1 VFSNCLCLK
10 QLARPAG
17 RHGWRIWLTGC
28 WQESVAETSERS
40 AGTVPAGSPATA
52 AGLTTEE
59 AQRRLAIYGPN
70 DPARRKGRSLLAEV
84 LPLFSNPLVLI
95 LLVAS
100 GVAASLG
107 EIVNATIIAVIVFL
121 SAAINFFQTYRSRRA
136 IERLRAQVGITATV
150 LRDGVWVEAP
160 RREVVPGDVIRLGS
174 GDLVPADARLVEARF
189 LNVQQAAL
197 TGESLPVEKRVVEGK
212 APIVPDSPGA
222 VFLGSSIVSGEG
234 AAVVEATGRATVF
247 GEIAAHL
254 ATRPPETEFERGL
267 RGFGLLIMRV
277 VVLLVLVVFLA
288 LAVLRRGWL
297 DSLLFALALA
307 VGLTPEFLPMITTV
321 TLAQAAIHLARKRV
335 VVKHLA
341 AIQNLGSIDVLCA
354 DKTGTLTSGEMGLDQ
369 HLDPFGSTADAPFL
383 YGYINSRLATGI
395 ENPLDA
401 AILRS
406 APPEAG
412 DYRKLAEIPFDF
424 ERRRV
429 SIVIARDGNRLMIV
443 KGAPE
448 GLLPLCSRLLV
459 DGTEQPMDP
468 AARFRSVETFHREN
482 EQGVRVLAVAYRT
495 VSEQTAYSPGDE
507 NELVL
512 AGYLTFLDPPLE
524 DAAETIERLR
534 GDGVR
539 LVVVTGDNERVARHV
554 CAQVG
559 LNTGHLVLGEEI
571 DKIIDPALGALVEQ
585 EDVFARVSP
594 VQKTRILLAL
604 RRRGHVVGFLGD
616 GINDAPS
623 LHAADVGISVS
634 QATEAAKDAADV
646 ILLERS
652 LAVLHTGIV
661 EGRRSFANVLKYLL
675 MGTSSNF
682 GNMLSMAA
690 ASVVLPFLPMLPGQI
705 LLNNFLYDLA
715 QITIPTDNVDLD
727 FIRRPRRWD
736 IGLVRNFMVGMGPV
750 SSIFDFLTFA
760 ALLVWFRTS
769 EPQFHTGWFVESL
782 ATQTLVLFVIRT
794 RGNPL
799 RSRPSMPL
807 AITTLAIVGVGL
819 LLPVS
824 PLAAT
829 LGFTRLPAGYFAFL
843 VAITVTYLFCVEVVK
858 RFLMRRLLS

>member
-1 VFSNCLCLK
+1 M
-10 QLARPAG
+10 
-17 RHGWRIWLTGC
+17 
-28 WQESVAETSERS
+28 AEPSERS
-40 AGTVPAGSPATA
+40 AVTAPAGWPATPT
-52 AGLTTEE
+52 GLTTEE
-59 AQRRLAIYGPN
+59 AGRRLALYGPN
-70 DPARRKGRSLLAEV
+70 DPARRKARSLLAEL

-136 IERLRAQVGITATV
+136 IELLRAQVGITATV

-160 RREVVPGDVIRLGS
+160 RREIVPGDVIRLGS

-197 TGESLPVEKRVVEGK
+197 TGESLPVEKRVVEEK
-212 APIVPDSPGA
+212 APIVPDSPDA
-222 VFLGSSIVSGEG
+222 VFLGSSVVSGEG
-234 AAVVEATGRATVF
+234 TAVVEATGRATVF
-247 GEIAAHL
+247 GGIAARL
-254 ATRPPETEFERGL
+254 VTRPPETEFERGL
-267 RGFGLLIMRV
+267 RGFGMLIMRV
-277 VVLLVLVVFLA
+277 VLLLVLVVFLA
-288 LAVLRRGWL
+288 SAVLRRGWL

-321 TLAQAAIHLARKRV
+321 TLARAAIHLARKRV

-354 DKTGTLTSGEMGLDQ
+354 DKTGTLTSGEIRLDG
-369 HLDPFGSTADAPFL
+369 HLDPFGRTADAPFL
-383 YGYINSRLATGI
+383 YGYINSLLATGV
-395 ENPLDA
+395 ENPLDTSVLRRAERNPLDA
-401 AILRS
+401 AILRGG
-406 APPEAG
+406 PLETG
-412 DYRKLAEIPFDF
+412 QYRKLAEIPFDF
-424 ERRRV
+424 ERRRA
-429 SIVIARDGNRLMIV
+429 SIVIARDSDRLMIV

-459 DGTEQPMDP
+459 DGAEQPLD
-468 AARFRSVETFHREN
+468 ATARSRSAETFHLKN
-482 EQGVRVLAVAYRT
+482 EEGVRVLAVAYRT
-495 VSEQTAYSPGDE
+495 VSEQGTYSPDDE

-524 DAAETIERLR
+524 DAADTIERLR
-534 GDGVR
+534 DDGVR
-539 LVVVTGDNERVARHV
+539 LIVLTGDNERVARHV
-554 CAQVG
+554 CSEVG
-559 LNTGHLVLGEEI
+559 LHGENLVLGEEI
-571 DKIIDPALGALVEQ
+571 DSVTDPALGALVEQ

-594 VQKTRILLAL
+594 AQKTRILLAL

-652 LAVLHTGIV
+652 LAVLHAGIQ
-661 EGRRSFANVLKYLL
+661 EGRRAFANVLKYLL

-690 ASVVLPFLPMLPGQI
+690 ASMILPFLPMLPGQI

-715 QITIPTDNVDLD
+715 QITIPTDNVDPD
-727 FIRRPRRWD
+727 FIRAPRRWD
-736 IGLVRNFMVGMGPV
+736 IGLVRNFMVGVGPV
-750 SSIFDFLTFA
+750 SSLFDFLTFA

-769 EPQFHTGWFVESL
+769 EPQFHTGWFIESL

-794 RGNPL
+794 KGNPL
-799 RSRPSMPL
+799 RSRPSKPL

-829 LGFTRLPAGYFAFL
+829 LGFTRLSAGYFAFL
-843 VAITVTYLFCVEVVK
+843 TAITATYLLCVEMVK
-858 RFLMRRLLS
+858 RFLMRRFLS